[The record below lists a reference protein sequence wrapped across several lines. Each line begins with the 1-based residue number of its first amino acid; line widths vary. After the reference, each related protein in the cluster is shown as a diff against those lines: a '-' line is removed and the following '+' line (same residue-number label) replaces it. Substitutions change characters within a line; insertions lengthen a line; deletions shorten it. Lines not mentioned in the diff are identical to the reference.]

1 MALAVSCLEVAYG
14 EHVVLSDVS
23 LELAQGERLCLLG
36 PNAAGKTTLLR
47 AILGLVP
54 HKGAVRVDALPVG
67 AVLEHPGVPRQAGS
81 LDYLEFHARLQG
93 GREARLRAR
102 ELLMAWDVPDVQWKT
117 LSLGQRQR
125 LQIARSLVHFPH
137 LLLLDEPSANL
148 DPASRSDLWERL
160 EAWRREGNSLLWTSH
175 DLSEAMERAD
185 RIGVLSE
192 GRLRWM
198 GGAETLARDFP
209 ASLACRCEEF
219 SEAHEACLR
228 ALAGT
233 ETVVTDEG
241 GGALRFASPLPPA
254 QLLRR
259 LVEAGLPVSA
269 FGPDGRSLFESYRE
283 ALARP
288 PLQFDAVAMSEALP
302 QPGDVPSSAWGSLA
316 AILRWELRQI
326 LREPR
331 LFAPF
336 LLLSALFLALQV
348 ATHASLAPAFFL
360 LPTSICASLAADLVA
375 GERERSGLD
384 TLLAT
389 ATPAT
394 VLLVGKALAVWLCG
408 LLPGMT
414 LLAISSA
421 LSADPLLGSLGLLV
435 SGTLCATLLSVRLSA
450 GAQTVRAAAQVAVL
464 SALGFSLFFAL
475 LPLTPRFV
483 PGTGMLLVVGL
494 AMALPL
500 ALVASLPGAARRYRC
515 R

>member
-1 MALAVSCLEVAYG
+1 MALAVSGLEVAYG
-14 EHVVLSDVS
+14 ERVVLSEVS

-54 HKGAVRVDALPVG
+54 HKGAVRVGASPVG

-93 GREARLRAR
+93 GREARFRAR
-102 ELLMAWDVPDVQWKT
+102 ELLRAWDVPDAQWKT

-198 GGAETLARDFP
+198 GGAEALARDFP
-209 ASLACRCEEF
+209 ASLACRCEGF

-241 GGALRFASPLPPA
+241 GGALRLASPLPPA

-288 PLQFDAVAMSEALP
+288 PLQFDAVAMPEVLP
-302 QPGDVPSSAWGSLA
+302 QPGELPSSARGSLA

-394 VLLVGKALAVWLCG
+394 VILAGKALAVWLCG
-408 LLPGMT
+408 LVPGMF
-414 LLAISSA
+414 LLSLSSA
-421 LSADPLLGSLGLLV
+421 LSSEPLAGNLGLLT

-464 SALGFSLFFAL
+464 AALGFSLFFAL
-475 LPLTPRFV
+475 LPLAPRLF
-483 PGTGMLLVVGL
+483 PGSGDFSVAAL
-494 AMALPL
+494 AILLPL
-500 ALVASLPGAARRYRC
+500 ALGAGLPGAARRYRC